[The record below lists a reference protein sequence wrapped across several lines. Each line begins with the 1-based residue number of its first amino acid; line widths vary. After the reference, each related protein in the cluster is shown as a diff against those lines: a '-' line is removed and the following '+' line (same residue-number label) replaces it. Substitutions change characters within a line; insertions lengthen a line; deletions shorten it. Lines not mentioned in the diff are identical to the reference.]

1 MKIKLRFMKINLRF
15 MNIKL
20 RFPASAGMTKYRNIR
35 LYTRRWALRSGVVHT
50 YPANGMTHISI
61 AGI

>member
-35 LYTRRWALRSGVVHT
+35 LYTRRWALRSVAIHA
-50 YPANGMTHISI
+50 YPAKGSTQISI